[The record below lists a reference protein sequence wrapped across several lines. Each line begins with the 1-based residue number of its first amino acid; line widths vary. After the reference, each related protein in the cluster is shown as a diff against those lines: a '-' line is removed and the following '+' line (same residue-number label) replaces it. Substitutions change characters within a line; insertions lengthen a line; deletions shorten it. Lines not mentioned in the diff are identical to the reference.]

1 MATNTLISKR
11 RDDICRLLKE
21 KNILS
26 ISELSS
32 ILNIPKITI
41 RRDLDYLAKEKR
53 IKKTHGGAIIERAKD
68 YEPPY
73 MIRSLEMTEQKKA
86 IGKLAASLIPENS
99 LIFIDVGTT
108 LLELAKNLPADKNI
122 SVITNWIPITEE
134 LGKKMFSNLFLLG
147 GKVNCR
153 EMSIIGNYPLQ
164 FLDNFNI
171 EICFIGLGGISIDH
185 GLTDYTV
192 EEIEI
197 KKQMIQRSK
206 VKIVLADHTKFNRLA
221 PIKICDLSDID
232 TIITSEGLEEEIKQK
247 YEDSGIKIIV
257 AKKIKKNN

>member
-1 MATNTLISKR
+1 MATNRLINKR
-11 RDDICRLLKE
+11 RDDICELLKG

-32 ILNIPKITI
+32 ILNISKITI
-41 RRDLDYLAKEKR
+41 RRDLDYLAKEKK
-53 IKKTHGGAIIERAKD
+53 IIKTHGGAIIQSSKD

-73 MIRSLEMTEQKKA
+73 MIRSLKMIEQKKA
-86 IGKLAASLIPENS
+86 IGKLAAFLIPENS

-108 LLELAKNLPADKNI
+108 LLQLAKNLPNDKNI

-134 LGKKMFSNLFLLG
+134 LGKKMFPNIFLLG

-153 EMSIIGNYPLQ
+153 EMSIIGNYSLQ

-171 EICFIGLGGISIDH
+171 ETCFIGVGGVSIDH
-185 GLTDYTV
+185 GLTDYTL

-197 KKQMIQRSK
+197 KKQMIRRAK
-206 VKIVLADHTKFNRLA
+206 KRIVLADHSKFDQLA

-232 TIITSEGLEEEIKQK
+232 IIITSEGLDDKDRIRIEQCGVKV
-247 YEDSGIKIIV
+247 IIS
-257 AKKIKKNN
+257 KKDNIS

>member
-1 MATNTLISKR
+1 MATNILIKKR
-11 RDDICRLLKE
+11 RDDICKLLKE

-41 RRDLDYLAKEKR
+41 RRDLDYLAKGKK

-73 MIRSLEMTEQKKA
+73 MIRSLEMIEQKKA
-86 IGKLAASLIPENS
+86 IGKLAASLIPESS

-108 LLELAKNLPADKNI
+108 LLELAKNLPTDKNI
-122 SVITNWIPITEE
+122 SVITNWIPITKE

-171 EICFIGLGGISIDH
+171 ETCFIGVGGISINH
-185 GLTDYTV
+185 GLTDYTF
-192 EEIEI
+192 EEIEM
-197 KKQMIQRSK
+197 KKQMIQRAK
-206 VKIVLADHTKFNRLA
+206 KRIVLADHKKFNRLA
-221 PIKICDLSDID
+221 PIKICDLSNIDI
-232 TIITSEGLEEEIKQK
+232 IITSEGLDEQYRKNIEEFGVKVVI
-247 YEDSGIKIIV
+247 
-257 AKKIKKNN
+257 AKK

>member
-1 MATNTLISKR
+1 MATDVLIDKR
-11 RDDICRLLKE
+11 REEICRLLKE

-26 ISELSS
+26 IGELSS

-86 IGKLAASLIPENS
+86 IGKLAASLIPESS

-108 LLELAKNLPADKNI
+108 LLELAKNLPTDKNI
-122 SVITNWIPITEE
+122 SVITNWLPIAIE
-134 LGKKMFSNLFLLG
+134 LGKKLFSNLLLLG

-153 EMSIIGNYPLQ
+153 EMSIIGNYQLQ

-171 EICFIGLGGISIDH
+171 EIYFIGLGGISIDN
-185 GLTDYTV
+185 GLTDYTFEEV
-192 EEIEI
+192 EV
-197 KKQMIQRSK
+197 KKQVIKRAK
-206 VKIVLADHTKFNRLA
+206 KKIVLADHKKFNRLA

-232 TIITSEGLEEEIKQK
+232 TIITDEGLEEEIKQK
-247 YEDSGIKIIV
+247 YKDFVTEIIM
-257 AKKIKKNN
+257 AKK